1 KGATSKTLKGKKGE
15 IEVEIPRDRTGE
27 FEPELVKKY
36 QRRFD
41 GFDEK
46 IRQLY
51 ARGMTVREIQGH
63 LEEIYGVEVS
73 AGLIS
78 QVTDEVLDE
87 VKAWQAR
94 PLEKVYPILW
104 LDGLR
109 VVVNQEGRVSQRTIY
124 VALAVSLE
132 G

>member
-27 FEPELVKKY
+27 FEPQLIKKH

-46 IRQLY
+46 IISLY

-78 QVTDEVLDE
+78 QVTDEILDE
-87 VKAWQAR
+87 VKAWQAGR
-94 PLEKVYPILW
+94 RDKVNPILW
-104 LDGLR
+104 W
-109 VVVNQEGRVSQRTIY
+109 EGWQW
-124 VALAVSLE
+124 SL
-132 G
+132 